1 MFCGLWFMGSVAV
14 QAGANHLPREQG
26 SPSGEGT
33 SSNATSVPPATA
45 GRDTTGE
52 LSESLPEYPGYGS
65 VMIMYS
71 IYYSIV
77 TAAVSVVAP
86 NEAPEVEEEQESSD
100 CKCALCEQFENNPS
114 P

>member
-1 MFCGLWFMGSVAV
+1 MLGGI
-14 QAGANHLPREQG
+14 GGREQG